1 MAPTSLRR
9 DVSVGSKP
17 EVAADWL
24 DVRSTPDN
32 GLKADIVRIAFGG

>member
-1 MAPTSLRR
+1 LPSNVR
-9 DVSVGSKP
+9 SGSKP

-32 GLKADIVRIAFGG
+32 GLKADTVRIAFGG